1 MFKKTV
7 ITDIISRQA
16 SISHRKCSENETKSN
31 FRIFSV
37 ILLSLWFSGFYFNIG
52 SDWGLFQTLPIN
64 TTLLECIFIKKICWN
79 VFLLKN
85 LLEYIFIKNLWRQ
98 PFPVS

>member
-64 TTLLECIFIKKICWN
+64 TTLLECIFFRKDLLECLFIKKFAE
-79 VFLLKN
+79 VYF
-85 LLEYIFIKNLWRQ
+85 Y
-98 PFPVS
+98 